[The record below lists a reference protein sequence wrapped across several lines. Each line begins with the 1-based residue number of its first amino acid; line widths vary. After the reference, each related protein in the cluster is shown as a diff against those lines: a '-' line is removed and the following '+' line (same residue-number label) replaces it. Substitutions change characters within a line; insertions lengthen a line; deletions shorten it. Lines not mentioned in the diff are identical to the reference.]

1 MTAMLEK
8 VNQRLAKHDA
18 ECDQAHT
25 KYLKTMEAATEQTSL
40 ALKIDV
46 DFHVSGTSQNMTL
59 VLPPCPE
66 NQNKKQEMAT
76 LMERLTLTGAL
87 STETATVV
95 RNLQYKRSLSFHKSF
110 TDENNDDKHT
120 IKDNLIKMTSS
131 LAETTDTL
139 LKIEVKRAAECS
151 KIRSS
156 IADRRDMLLQAIA
169 DMTNKKGSVCKIL
182 LGECKDHISDE
193 TKMLCG
199 MKIQKCQVGQCAR
212 LPSTVEG
219 K

>member
-66 NQNKKQEMAT
+66 NQNKKQEMVSIQS
-76 LMERLTLTGAL
+76 EGAAREW
-87 STETATVV
+87 STVV
-95 RNLQYKRSLSFHKSF
+95 IVIVIF
-110 TDENNDDKHT
+110 
-120 IKDNLIKMTSS
+120 
-131 LAETTDTL
+131 
-139 LKIEVKRAAECS
+139 
-151 KIRSS
+151 
-156 IADRRDMLLQAIA
+156 
-169 DMTNKKGSVCKIL
+169 
-182 LGECKDHISDE
+182 IS
-193 TKMLCG
+193 
-199 MKIQKCQVGQCAR
+199 
-212 LPSTVEG
+212 
-219 K
+219 